1 MPRATAATTPR
12 TTQAAASPL
21 ARSPAC
27 AVPAC
32 RQRRTCFS
40 LRSRASPTETACSA
54 NTTFSAAAPVSP
66 RAPEGCQ
73 RARIAGAV
81 AGAAGGVPLD
91 FLGSV
96 VASGSMRAL
105 ATPDRTPAAAM
116 AATGARRAEG
126 RRWAAGFGL
135 GRRRPRRSVGR
146 GTPVARFVSVCSALP
161 SCACPLCPFGGG
173 PLRRVA
179 QPAVFPARPRAPAAA
194 AAATARRPLSV
205 GLRAR
210 PWGVHAHHVPSRIR
224 QGTATTPA
232 SARAA
237 DGGPASGRSTEGARR
252 KDPAAATTTTTTTTT
267 RSGRSRNTLQASRY
281 APRGTRRPRH
291 VSEGIGTS
299 LSRRSISVPQWR
311 PMQHQPWRTGRG
323 GGSPRRS
330 SACNSGSRW
339 PRWPV
344 AWRSRRP
351 HPRLSRGAAWR
362 RSHPAAP
369 PALSGGRYGL
379 DSAHGALAPGHR
391 LTCRR
396 LYICGAPRD
405 SRSRGARSPSPSSP
419 ARASCTTS
427 N

>member
-73 RARIAGAV
+73 RARTAGAV

-135 GRRRPRRSVGR
+135 GRRRPSRSVGR
-146 GTPVARFVSVCSALP
+146 GTAVARFVSVCFALP

-194 AAATARRPLSV
+194 AAARRPLSV

-210 PWGVHAHHVPSRIR
+210 PWG
-224 QGTATTPA
+224 GT
-232 SARAA
+232 
-237 DGGPASGRSTEGARR
+237 
-252 KDPAAATTTTTTTTT
+252 
-267 RSGRSRNTLQASRY
+267 
-281 APRGTRRPRH
+281 
-291 VSEGIGTS
+291 
-299 LSRRSISVPQWR
+299 
-311 PMQHQPWRTGRG
+311 
-323 GGSPRRS
+323 
-330 SACNSGSRW
+330 
-339 PRWPV
+339 
-344 AWRSRRP
+344 
-351 HPRLSRGAAWR
+351 
-362 RSHPAAP
+362 
-369 PALSGGRYGL
+369 
-379 DSAHGALAPGHR
+379 
-391 LTCRR
+391 
-396 LYICGAPRD
+396 
-405 SRSRGARSPSPSSP
+405 
-419 ARASCTTS
+419 RASCTLQNPPGHCDDACERASGRRRTGERPEHRRS
-427 N
+427 ATQGPRRRHHHHYHHHHQKWQEQEHLASKPVCAPRNPAPTTRVGRDRNLTLPAINICAPMAPNAAPAMANRAWWRLASAVVRLQQRQPVAPLAGRMAFAAPAPTVVPRRGMAAVAPSGTPGPVRRSVRPRLRPRCAGTWPSAHVPATVYMWRPSR